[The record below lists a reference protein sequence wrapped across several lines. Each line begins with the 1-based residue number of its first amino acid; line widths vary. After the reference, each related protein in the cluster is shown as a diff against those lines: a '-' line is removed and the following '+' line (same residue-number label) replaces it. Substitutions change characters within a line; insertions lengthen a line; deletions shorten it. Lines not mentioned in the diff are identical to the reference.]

1 MKNLTKFGTMLLA
14 AALCLGMTSFS
25 EDNNNEGGVGGSGG
39 SANFASNNPLI
50 KEAKMLLTKIKIKAT
65 GASDNIKIK
74 YDGLFRPKEFTH
86 NMGSKTFIDYETGT
100 IYEQEKESGKV
111 TFTPQGYI
119 KRYSYS
125 WNWSE
130 DEESLEENTSYTYN
144 SEGHATKVELKDNG
158 KWKNVLSITS
168 ITSLRL
174 TSLEWKDE
182 NMVKKSYP
190 WKENWNGGKDEEK
203 EFATIEYSSLDNRF
217 RQFPY
222 GFMVCLDL
230 DILGGE
236 YSSVGLWG
244 IGPKKLPK
252 RMVADDGNTYTFEYE
267 LSPNGAVKQ
276 EIVKKTDDEGKSY
289 TYKYKYYYT
298 PIN

>member
-50 KEAKMLLTKIKIKAT
+50 KEAKMLLTKIKFKTT
-65 GASDNIKIK
+65 GGSYNIKIK
-74 YDGLFRPKEFTH
+74 YDGLFRPKEFTY

-119 KRYSYS
+119 KRYSDS
-125 WNWSE
+125 WSDDDVSSE
-130 DEESLEENTSYTYN
+130 DNTSYTYN
-144 SEGHATKVELKDNG
+144 SEGHATKLELESKTNWKVENESSTILG
-158 KWKNVLSITS
+158 PI
-168 ITSLRL
+168 
-174 TSLEWKDE
+174 SLEWKDE
-182 NMVKKSYP
+182 NMVKISNP
-190 WKENWNGGKDEEK
+190 WKKNWNGGKDEEK

-230 DILGGE
+230 DVLGHK

-267 LSPNGAVKQ
+267 LSPDGAVKQ
-276 EIVKKTDDEGKSY
+276 EIVKKTDDEGNSY

>member
-119 KRYSYS
+119 KRCSYS
-125 WNWSE
+125 WS
-130 DEESLEENTSYTYN
+130 DDDVSSGDNTSYTYN
-144 SEGHATKVELKDNG
+144 SEGHATKVELESKINS
-158 KWKNVLSITS
+158 KVENVSSTILG
-168 ITSLRL
+168 L

-182 NMVKKSYP
+182 NMVKISNP

-230 DILGGE
+230 DVWGGE

-252 RMVADDGNTYTFEYE
+252 RMVADDGDTYTFEYE
-267 LSPNGAVKQ
+267 LSPDGAVKQ
-276 EIVKKTDDEGKSY
+276 EIVKKTDDEGNSY

-298 PIN
+298 SIN